1 MVQTLTVLDP
11 VSDLARL
18 EGVPSAIEAA
28 LAAVDLALGDRN
40 HHGTDH
46 DQTVQALL
54 GAARASARLTD
65 DPERW
70 LPGVVRLYTEL
81 TALSAL
87 VRIAPGQVLARA
99 HALAARDLVS
109 VENLGRPRPDAAV
122 AARLE
127 GLQQLLTTRTEASAV
142 LVGAI
147 AHAEIAVVEPF
158 GVGDGVVARAVE
170 HMVLISA
177 GVDPYGLISCEAGHL
192 ARREGYRSALLGYRD
207 GGAPGVRD
215 WLMHCAAALADGAA
229 AIAPAH
235 RESP

>member
-1 MVQTLTVLDP
+1 VQTLTVLDP

-18 EGVPSAIEAA
+18 EGVPSAVTAA
-28 LAAVDLALGDRN
+28 LAAVDVVLQALPQ
-40 HHGTDH
+40 HGTDH
-46 DQTVQALL
+46 DQTAQALL
-54 GAARASARLTD
+54 GAARASAALTEE
-65 DPERW
+65 PERW

-81 TALSAL
+81 TSLSAL

-99 HALAARDLVS
+99 HTLVARDLVS
-109 VENLGRPRPDAAV
+109 VESLGRPRPDRAV

-127 GLQQLLTTRTEASAV
+127 GLQQLLSTRTDASAV
-142 LVGAI
+142 LVAAV

-158 GVGDGVVARAVE
+158 GVGDAVIARAVE

-192 ARREGYRSALLGYRD
+192 ARRADYRRALVGYRE

-215 WLMHCAAALADGAA
+215 WLLHCAAALADGATA
-229 AIAPAH
+229 ALQA
-235 RESP
+235 R

>member
-18 EGVPSAIEAA
+18 EGVPAAIAAA
-28 LAAVDLALGDRN
+28 LAAVDLALRN
-40 HHGTDH
+40 RGHREIDH
-46 DQTVQALL
+46 DQAGQALL
-54 GAARASARLTD
+54 GAARASAALTE

-81 TALSAL
+81 AALSAL

-109 VENLGRPRPDAAV
+109 VDDLGRPRPDPLV
-122 AARLE
+122 AARLD
-127 GLQQLLTTRTEASAV
+127 GLQQVLTTRTEASAV
-142 LVGAI
+142 LVGAVV
-147 AHAEIAVVEPF
+147 HAEIAVVQPF
-158 GVGDGVVARAVE
+158 GAGDGVVARAVE

-192 ARREGYRSALLGYRD
+192 ARRESYRRALVGYRD

-215 WLMHCAAALADGAA
+215 WLLHCAAALADGATA
-229 AIAPAH
+229 AMEA
-235 RESP
+235 R

>member
-1 MVQTLTVLDP
+1 MQTLTVLDP

-18 EGVPSAIEAA
+18 EGVPSAVDAA
-28 LAAVDLALGDRN
+28 IAAVDSALLDRG
-40 HHGTDH
+40 HDATDH
-46 DQTVQALL
+46 DQTARALL
-54 GAARASARLTD
+54 GAARASAALTD
-65 DPERW
+65 EPDRW
-70 LPGVVRLYTEL
+70 LAGVVRLYTEL

-109 VENLGRPRPDAAV
+109 VESLGRPRPDPMV
-122 AARLE
+122 SARLE
-127 GLQQLLTTRTEASAV
+127 GLQQLLTTRTDASAV
-142 LVGAI
+142 LVGAV

-158 GVGDGVVARAVE
+158 GLGDGVVARAVE

-192 ARREGYRSALLGYRD
+192 ARQEGYHAALLGYRD

-215 WLMHCAAALADGAA
+215 WLLHCAAALTAGAA
-229 AIAPAH
+229 AALRAH
-235 RESP
+235 